1 MQENSDK
8 QLETLIGKV
17 MKKATLESPT
27 KDFTSNV
34 MSQVVAIDKKTTI
47 TYRPLISKTT
57 WFIILLG
64 IVALVI
70 YVLSLSEPNS
80 SSWLNTNNFSFLSDN
95 IFSKTLAEIRYSS
108 ATIYVVLTLT
118 TMICIQIM
126 LIKKYFSQR
135 MEA

>member
-8 QLETLIGKV
+8 QLETLIGKL
-17 MKKATLESPT
+17 MKKASLESPT
-27 KDFTSNV
+27 KDFTSKV
-34 MSQVVAIDKKTTI
+34 MSQVLAVDKKTTI
-47 TYRPLISKTT
+47 TYRPLISRTT
-57 WFIILLG
+57 WFIILLS

-70 YVLSLSEPNS
+70 YILSFSEPNS
-80 SSWLNTNNFSFLSDN
+80 SSWLNTSNFTFLSDN

-126 LIKKYFSQR
+126 LLKKYFSQR
-135 MEA
+135 IEA